1 MLGNTAEA
9 KEFLKKIYE
18 LKPRYI
24 RDQLQ
29 LICSKVKDVDSQTM
43 IKAVNFCCKN
53 KIYSAVDFVDALAY
67 FNTTQ
72 KTLKA
77 QELTT
82 EKVAIKMLDG
92 KDVVSLKIKPQVRDI
107 KVYQQILSEEKQCH
121 NQIRN

>member
-1 MLGNTAEA
+1 
-9 KEFLKKIYE
+9 
-18 LKPRYI
+18 
-24 RDQLQ
+24 
-29 LICSKVKDVDSQTM
+29 M